1 MSLLERRMQI
11 LVSSEDYERL
21 ERVARAEHRSVG
33 SVVREAIDAYLDSD
47 AAARAR
53 AVEAFLAL
61 PTDDGPGEDWAD
73 AKQALADQIPD
84 FS

>member
-1 MSLLERRMQI
+1 MALLERRMHV
-11 LVSSEDYERL
+11 LVSQDAYDRL

-61 PTDDGPGEDWAD
+61 PTDAGPGEDWAH
-73 AKQALADQIPD
+73 AKQAVVAQIPD